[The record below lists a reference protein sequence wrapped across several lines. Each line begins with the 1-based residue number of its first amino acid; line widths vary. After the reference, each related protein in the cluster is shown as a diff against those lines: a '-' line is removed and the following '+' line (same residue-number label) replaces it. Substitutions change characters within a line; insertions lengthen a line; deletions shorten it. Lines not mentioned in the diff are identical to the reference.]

1 MLKCFEG
8 LARSAA
14 SSAHRTLQPG
24 VVPRSRAAAPCPQ
37 PAVRARTRPS
47 EPATNLLR
55 ARHPVCF
62 TARCGGGREG
72 EKERREPG
80 ETPRGR
86 RDEDTRRGA
95 AGAAAGG
102 PRAAQ
107 VPGFRGRAAFAA
119 LRGAPR
125 RAGTA
130 GKVRRGAAVPS
141 HRVLGPA
148 GEGRAAVGAC
158 ALHTPALSPPDR
170 VDPRLMPSDSSP
182 RPRSPSPFL
191 LPSRP
196 LLPRSSAGFNKRQD
210 PSFLSFESK
219 RCRDWLKR
227 GAHGVFAK
235 IFPNNTRPSL
245 PKFLGKRALSGKTM
259 TENKSVVGVPV
270 GIPGV
275 STRLRGSPSQALL
288 LIRRLIRGAGDLP
301 RGNGGGTGL
310 PSPRHW
316 GLC

>member
-1 MLKCFEG
+1 MQPARRIEPCSQALCPGAVPQRRAPSRLSERGPAPASRRQTCFEPVTPC
-8 LARSAA
+8 A
-14 SSAHRTLQPG
+14 SQ
-24 VVPRSRAAAPCPQ
+24 
-37 PAVRARTRPS
+37 
-47 EPATNLLR
+47 
-55 ARHPVCF
+55 
-62 TARCGGGREG
+62 
-72 EKERREPG
+72 
-80 ETPRGR
+80 
-86 RDEDTRRGA
+86 RGA
-95 AGAAAGG
+95 AGAGRERKSEGNRGKPRGDGGTRTPDGELRARLLAGLGPRRCRGSAAALPSPRSAG
-102 PRAAQ
+102 PRAGPERPA
-107 VPGFRGRAAFAA
+107 
-119 LRGAPR
+119 
-125 RAGTA
+125 
-130 GKVRRGAAVPS
+130 KVRRGAAVPS
-141 HRVLGPA
+141 RRVLGPA

-170 VDPRLMPSDSSP
+170 VDPRLMPPDSSP

-196 LLPRSSAGFNKRQD
+196 LLPRSSAGFNKRKD

-219 RCRDWLKR
+219 RCLDWLKR

-275 STRLRGSPSQALL
+275 STRLLGSPSQALL

>member
-14 SSAHRTLQPG
+14 GSAHRTLQPG

-130 GKVRRGAAVPS
+130 GKGE
-141 HRVLGPA
+141 A
-148 GEGRAAVGAC
+148 G
-158 ALHTPALSPPDR
+158 
-170 VDPRLMPSDSSP
+170 
-182 RPRSPSPFL
+182 
-191 LPSRP
+191 
-196 LLPRSSAGFNKRQD
+196 
-210 PSFLSFESK
+210 
-219 RCRDWLKR
+219 
-227 GAHGVFAK
+227 
-235 IFPNNTRPSL
+235 
-245 PKFLGKRALSGKTM
+245 
-259 TENKSVVGVPV
+259 
-270 GIPGV
+270 
-275 STRLRGSPSQALL
+275 
-288 LIRRLIRGAGDLP
+288 
-301 RGNGGGTGL
+301 GGGTVPSGSRPSRRGESGRRRVCAAHTGAVSSRQSGPAINAVGQL
-310 PSPRHW
+310 PPTPLPLPFSPPFPPPPPEVLRW
-316 GLC
+316 FQ